1 MPDWDKEI
9 GDRLE
14 SLKISPSDET
24 SIVEEI
30 AQHLEDRYQEMMAN
44 GDTQESAHR
53 EVLRELDDGKFTAEI
68 RASISAKVETSPAGL
83 DEDEKLLAGLWKD
96 LLYGARLLRANPGFT
111 AVAILSLALG
121 IGANTAVFQLLDAV
135 RLRTLP
141 VRDPQ
146 QLADV
151 AVVYHPNGRT
161 GDFTSTH
168 PDLTYALW
176 QQIRDQGQAF
186 SSIAAW
192 SSQPLNL
199 NQGGEARYADALWVS
214 GSFFD
219 TLGIRPV
226 VGRLISTSDD
236 RAGCGVGGVV
246 ISDSFWQKEFAANPS
261 VLGRKINLEG
271 HPFEII
277 GVTSPSFFGV
287 EVGRRFDVAL
297 PICSEAVTTGPN
309 PRINDPKAWWLAA
322 IGRLKPGWTTARTS
336 AQLAAI
342 SPGIFEATLPPDYD
356 AQDRKDYLRF
366 RLGSRPVGTGTSQL
380 RKDYESP
387 LWLLLAISALVLLI
401 ACANLANLLLARAS
415 ARQRELAVRLALGA
429 SSARL
434 TRQLLAE
441 SSLLAVLGALCG
453 AGVARVLSHLLVSFL
468 STERTRLFVDLNLD
482 WRVLAFTAALAVLTC
497 LLFGLAPAI
506 QASRTPPAEVLKAT
520 GRGLTTGR
528 GRFRLRR
535 ALVISQVALSF
546 VLLVG
551 ALLFIRTLSNLA
563 NLDAGFQR
571 DHILVAA
578 LDLSPLN
585 LPVARRIS
593 YKDEVLARVRSVPGV
608 SSAAAASIVPLSG
621 QGWNDNI
628 NIPGSQIQRQLA
640 NFNRVTPG
648 YFRTMGTPLLMGRDF
663 SEGDN
668 ASSPAVAIVTQ
679 TFARKYLNG
688 SNPIGRTFSLIRGS
702 KPEKLFQIVGLVKD
716 TKYGDL
722 REDFSPVVFLAKG
735 QDGDP
740 NLDLRIVIRSDEP
753 LIDLVPA
760 VKHAITTMDRAIVI
774 DFSVLKTRIRES
786 LLRERLMAL
795 LAGFFG
801 ILAAVLAMI
810 GLYGVVS
817 YMVARRRN
825 EIGVRVALG
834 ANPRQIVGMILGESA
849 SLLGIGLGIGLV
861 LAIAA
866 GSAAR
871 ALLFGLRPSDPTTL
885 AFALA
890 SLAAIALAASLLP
903 AQRAA
908 GLDPMT
914 ALHDE

>member
-1 MPDWDKEI
+1 
-9 GDRLE
+9 
-14 SLKISPSDET
+14 
-24 SIVEEI
+24 
-30 AQHLEDRYQEMMAN
+30 
-44 GDTQESAHR
+44 
-53 EVLRELDDGKFTAEI
+53 
-68 RASISAKVETSPAGL
+68 
-83 DEDEKLLAGLWKD
+83 
-96 LLYGARLLRANPGFT
+96 
-111 AVAILSLALG
+111 
-121 IGANTAVFQLLDAV
+121 
-135 RLRTLP
+135 
-141 VRDPQ
+141 
-146 QLADV
+146 
-151 AVVYHPNGRT
+151 
-161 GDFTSTH
+161 
-168 PDLTYALW
+168 
-176 QQIRDQGQAF
+176 
-186 SSIAAW
+186 
-192 SSQPLNL
+192 
-199 NQGGEARYADALWVS
+199 
-214 GSFFD
+214 
-219 TLGIRPV
+219 
-226 VGRLISTSDD
+226 
-236 RAGCGVGGVV
+236 
-246 ISDSFWQKEFAANPS
+246 
-261 VLGRKINLEG
+261 
-271 HPFEII
+271 
-277 GVTSPSFFGV
+277 
-287 EVGRRFDVAL
+287 
-297 PICSEAVTTGPN
+297 
-309 PRINDPKAWWLAA
+309 
-322 IGRLKPGWTTARTS
+322 
-336 AQLAAI
+336 
-342 SPGIFEATLPPDYD
+342 
-356 AQDRKDYLRF
+356 
-366 RLGSRPVGTGTSQL
+366 
-380 RKDYESP
+380 
-387 LWLLLAISALVLLI
+387 
-401 ACANLANLLLARAS
+401 
-415 ARQRELAVRLALGA
+415 
-429 SSARL
+429 
-434 TRQLLAE
+434 
-441 SSLLAVLGALCG
+441 
-453 AGVARVLSHLLVSFL
+453 
-468 STERTRLFVDLNLD
+468 
-482 WRVLAFTAALAVLTC
+482 
-497 LLFGLAPAI
+497 
-506 QASRTPPAEVLKAT
+506 
-520 GRGLTTGR
+520 
-528 GRFRLRR
+528 
-535 ALVISQVALSF
+535 VALSF

-585 LPVARRIS
+585 LPVTRRIS
-593 YKDEVLARVRSVPGV
+593 YKDEVLAQVRSVPGV

-668 ASSPAVAIVTQ
+668 ASSPPVAIVTQ

-688 SNPIGRTFSLIRGS
+688 SNPIGQTFSLIRGS

-722 REDFSPVVFLAKG
+722 REDFSPVVFLANG

-760 VKHAITTMDRAIVI
+760 VKHAITTMDPAIVI

-890 SLAAIALAASLLP
+890 TLAAIALAASLLP

-908 GLDPMT
+908 GLDPMA